1 MTSSRPPPL
10 AIVFGAVLAVTIGV
24 TFWASRRRRS
34 IDGILGRRDDRFP
47 PLQNGLATAG
57 DYLSAS
63 TFLGYAGLMYLYGF
77 DGWIIGLGAC
87 LSFLPVL
94 YLLAERMRNA
104 GKFTVADVL
113 AFRLKARPVRVATA
127 INTLLISGIYLVA
140 QLVGAGAVIEALAGI
155 SFPVAV
161 LICGV
166 FMVVYVV
173 FGGMLATTW
182 VQIIKAVML
191 MIAGTIVA
199 VAVLAK
205 FNFNPAQ
212 LLDTAATEPPRR
224 QRDPRP
230 GHVPDVADPGDL
242 DRPDDLHRHRRP
254 AAHPHALLHRPGLQR
269 RAQVGAL
276 HDRHHRHVHGDGD
289 DHRLRRAR
297 GARPGRG
304 GGRRQ
309 GRQPRRAAAGAV
321 ARRR

>member
-1 MTSSRPPPL
+1 
-10 AIVFGAVLAVTIGV
+10 
-24 TFWASRRRRS
+24 
-34 IDGILGRRDDRFP
+34 
-47 PLQNGLATAG
+47 
-57 DYLSAS
+57 
-63 TFLGYAGLMYLYGF
+63 MYLYGF

-191 MIAGTIVA
+191 MIAGIAVS

-205 FNFNPAQ
+205 FNFNPAT
-212 LLDTAATEPPRR
+212 LLD
-224 QRDPRP
+224 
-230 GHVPDVADPGDL
+230 
-242 DRPDDLHRHRRP
+242 
-254 AAHPHALLHRPGLQR
+254 
-269 RAQVGAL
+269 
-276 HDRHHRHVHGDGD
+276 
-289 DHRLRRAR
+289 
-297 GARPGRG
+297 ARPPTTRTAT
-304 GGRRQ
+304 RS
-309 GRQPRRAAAGAV
+309 RAPARTS
-321 ARRR
+321 RRRSS